1 MRHARWMA
9 AMIAVAG
16 AACAH
21 TRPAVS
27 GGGPAYPDQRDRH
40 ANLFLFPVDGRC
52 KIIAGPETHI
62 AFPGRKVIWRVI
74 NLCRVDTEIEIVFAR
89 REPGDAPANPFV
101 DGEKSLTARVGQG
114 YAPTNTFARTVRD
127 SAAFRGRPARYFYEV
142 GLRDDPSSRIE
153 PEMDIWP

>member
-1 MRHARWMA
+1 MRHVWMA
-9 AMIAVAG
+9 GMIAVAA

-21 TRPAVS
+21 TRPGVS
-27 GGGPAYPDQRDRH
+27 GSGSAYPDHRDRH
-40 ANLFLFPVDGRC
+40 ANLVLFPVEGKC

-74 NLCRVDTEIEIVFAR
+74 NLCKADTEIEIIFAR

-101 DGEKSLTARVGQG
+101 ESGEKSLVVRVGQG
-114 YAPTNTFARTVRD
+114 YAATNTFARTVRD
-127 SAAFRGRPARYFYEV
+127 AAAFRGKPARYFYEV
-142 GLRDDPSSRIE
+142 GLRDDPSSRLE